1 MNDVLT
7 QREHMF
13 GGAVDSPYFAVRAG
27 LPKRDLL
34 LHATCAVNSA
44 HQCLSKGIGDGEVSI
59 ADAWLIREALE
70 AAQALLEACE

>member
-1 MNDVLT
+1 MN
-7 QREHMF
+7 RMEHTF
-13 GGAVDSPYFAVRAG
+13 GGAVDAPYFAVREG
-27 LPKRDLL
+27 VPKRDAL

-44 HQCLSKGIGDGEVSI
+44 HQCLSKGIGDGEVTI